1 MIEQEFIYYVIG
13 FCVIVVLLL
22 STFSFPFIGFSRKRW
37 KGMALGCVIQ
47 PVTCAVI
54 VFMTITC
61 IGLLEECS
69 LKKHRSNTM
78 VTLRK
83 VSPEGTQNW
92 YLNGPKEECFFE
104 FEQSDSAKKE
114 EKKHWTERSQ
124 LFDIVP
130 MDSTSVCVD
139 DRIIVKFDT
148 IKHQVTATDFD
159 EPIEVV
165 NVDWDRVKWYWTK
178 TVPQE

>member
-92 YLNGPKEECFFE
+92 YLNGPKEECYYK
-104 FEQSDSAKKE
+104 FEQGDSVKE
-114 EKKHWTERSQ
+114 EKRRKWSQ
-124 LFDIVP
+124 SSDLFDIVP
-130 MDSTSVCVD
+130 LDSTSVCVD
-139 DRIIVKFDT
+139 DRIIVKFDL
-148 IKHQVTATDFD
+148 KKRQVTATDFD
-159 EPIEVV
+159 KPIEVV
-165 NVDWDRVKWYWTK
+165 SVDWDRVDWYWTK
-178 TVPQE
+178 TVPQD